1 MSAEVGRSRQ
11 KGLTMNEPVLD
22 LEQIRAEL
30 SAIEGS
36 DLPEHVARYEALH
49 AKLVDALKSIEDI

>member
-1 MSAEVGRSRQ
+1 
-11 KGLTMNEPVLD
+11 MNEPVLD

-49 AKLVDALKSIEDI
+49 AKLVESLKSIEDI

>member
-1 MSAEVGRSRQ
+1 
-11 KGLTMNEPVLD
+11 MNEPVLD

-36 DLPEHVARYEALH
+36 ELPEHVARYEALH
-49 AKLVDALKSIEDI
+49 KKLVEALKSIEEI

>member
-1 MSAEVGRSRQ
+1 MSI
-11 KGLTMNEPVLD
+11 D

-30 SAIEGS
+30 AEIEGS

-49 AKLVDALKSIEDI
+49 EKLVEALKSIEEI